1 MRLREGPGPKKPYV
15 ERVTKMD
22 AVRRQLRTAVRM
34 FFEDRDTIA
43 TYTVAAAVEGLLGG
57 LLKHAGKAHP
67 FRDSDIIV
75 PEHKKE
81 FFRLLNRP
89 QNFFKHSD
97 DDPEGVLEFAPVSLE
112 YVPFECAVLYHLYAG
127 RPLREA
133 WIFTFWFSVEHPNLV
148 KPGLFNEA
156 IGKLNTEAPGA
167 ARRNKKFF
175 LELMNRADIGLNA
188 D

>member
-1 MRLREGPGPKKPYV
+1 MRLGEGQEKPYV

-57 LLKHAGKAHP
+57 LLKHAGKVHP

-75 PEHKKE
+75 PEQKKE
-81 FFRLLNRP
+81 FLKIINRA

-97 DDPEGVLEFAPVSLE
+97 EDPDGVLEFAPISLE
-112 YVPFECAVLYHLYAG
+112 YVLFECAVLYQLYTG
-127 RPLREA
+127 RVLRED
-133 WIFTFWFSVEHPNLV
+133 WIFTFWFSAEHPNIV
-148 KPGLFNEA
+148 KPGLFNDA
-156 IGKLNTEAPGA
+156 IEKLNREAPGA
-167 ARRNKKFF
+167 ARRNKQCF
-175 LELMNRADIGLNA
+175 LELVNRADVGLNA